1 VKQSVVDALILKQP
15 GSLLG
20 DLLDQGLS
28 AAGLHVIRVA
38 TPYDVVVEAER
49 AAVPF
54 RLILLAVDHFGRE
67 EFRLLPV
74 IRREWPGAQVAA
86 YHSPGFEHK
95 GLLADL
101 MGADAVLAGPEDVA
115 RFLEA
120 LAPRA
125 AQPAAGPAPEA
136 ARPPDTP
143 LAPPPGGTPRA
154 ARRAPEGDAFG
165 TNLDEAPAPQAAPSA
180 EPPRPAPRDVGAQAV
195 EETPRVPPLAA
206 SAPVAPPPAPSEL
219 ETTVELTEEELR
231 LLLGQ
236 EGDA

>member
-1 VKQSVVDALILKQP
+1 MKRSVVDALILKQP
-15 GSLLG
+15 GSPLS
-20 DLLDQGLS
+20 DLLDQGLL
-28 AAGLHVIRVA
+28 AAGLYVVRVA
-38 TPYDVVVEAER
+38 TAYDVVVEAER
-49 AAVPF
+49 AAVPL

-101 MGADAVLAGPEDVA
+101 MGADAVLAGPEDAA

-125 AQPAAGPAPEA
+125 AQPAA
-136 ARPPDTP
+136 
-143 LAPPPGGTPRA
+143 
-154 ARRAPEGDAFG
+154 RRAPEGDAFG
-165 TNLDEAPAPQAAPSA
+165 ASLDEALAYQAAPSA
-180 EPPRPAPRDVGAQAV
+180 EPPRPAVRDLGAQPA
-195 EETPRVPPLAA
+195 EEAPREP
-206 SAPVAPPPAPSEL
+206 APPPPPAAHPEP
-219 ETTVELTEEELR
+219 EPPVELTQEELR

-236 EGDA
+236 EGDS